1 MKIPFLSFSNMHLQI
16 REKVLQSITECYDSN
31 WYILGECVKNFEKKY
46 AEYCSTNYSIGV
58 SNGLDALTLS
68 LKSVGVSAGDEIIV
82 PSNTYIAT
90 VLAATNI
97 GAKVVFA
104 EPDPLTLNITAN
116 SISSSLSSRT
126 KVIIPVHLYGQSC
139 EMEDII
145 NLAHMN
151 NIFIVEDNAQS
162 HGATYKGKPTGSF
175 GHVNATSFYPGKNLG
190 AIGDAGAVT
199 TDNAEFARKVR
210 IYRNYGSE
218 EKYINLE
225 QGYNMRLDEIQASIL
240 SIKLDY
246 LDSWNKER
254 LRIASIYHDALK
266 GIGDIDFQVMAKD
279 ATHVYHLFIIL
290 TSHRD
295 SLQKYLFENGIS
307 TLIHY
312 PIPPHLQI
320 AYRNEGY
327 KVGDF
332 PIAEK
337 IANTIISL
345 PLYIGMSEN
354 EQQYVI
360 DTIKYFYSNI

>member
-1 MKIPFLSFSNMHLQI
+1 MKIPFLSFSNMHMQI
-16 REKVLQSITECYDSN
+16 REQVLQSITECYDSN
-31 WYILGECVKNFEKKY
+31 WYILGESVKNFEKKY
-46 AEYCSTNYSIGV
+46 AEYCSTKYSIGV
-58 SNGLDALTLS
+58 SNGLDALTLC

-90 VLAATNI
+90 VLAATNL

-145 NLAHMN
+145 NLAHKN

-199 TDNAEFARKVR
+199 TDNPEFARKVR

-246 LDSWNKER
+246 LDDWNKER
-254 LRIASIYHDALK
+254 LRIATIYHDALK

-279 ATHVYHLFIIL
+279 STHVYHLFIIL

-295 SLQKYLFENGIS
+295 SLQKCLFENGIS

-312 PIPPHLQI
+312 PIPPHLQV

-360 DTIKYFYSNI
+360 DTIKNFYSNI